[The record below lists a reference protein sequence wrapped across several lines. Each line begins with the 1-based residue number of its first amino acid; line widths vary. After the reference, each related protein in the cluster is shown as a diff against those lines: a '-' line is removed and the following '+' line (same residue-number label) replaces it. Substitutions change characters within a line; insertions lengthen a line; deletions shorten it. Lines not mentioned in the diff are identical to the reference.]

1 MSTLTTQDA
10 FALRIEP
17 TGGFRLLPW
26 GVDMRPQDAL
36 DADQVRSVD
45 LTTQLIMW
53 TDELAVPLGRPS
65 NGPAHQLLQTYQ
77 ATPAPVCGA
86 AVFTG
91 TTRGGTLL
99 GLTEEQA
106 LVLLGRYMDRHR
118 SVPGQ
123 RR

>member
-1 MSTLTTQDA
+1 MPTLTQA
-10 FALRIEP
+10 SFALRIEP
-17 TGGFRLLPW
+17 TGGFSLLDW
-26 GVDMRPQDAL
+26 DVDMRPQDAL
-36 DADQVRSVD
+36 DADQVRPVD

-53 TDELAVPLGRPS
+53 TDELAVPLGRPA
-65 NGPAHQLLQTYQ
+65 NDPAHHLLRTYQ
-77 ATPAPVCGA
+77 ATPAPVFGA

-99 GLTEEQA
+99 GLNEEQA